1 MDLPPASLGSAISS
15 DGSAG
20 DDISQ
25 ITVITENEGKDKV
38 TLVRPLGVHAPIW
51 DHFKVLIQES
61 RIKFNLNFL
70 KEIIIFKHILFT
82 SYKVWSKC
90 PNLTVCNLCKATI
103 QRIDGNTSHM
113 NGHVDRKHPE
123 VTAKKRELKAQAQ
136 LDEKKGFKNTVQTS
150 ILGHMQPFPDFQD
163 KLLNWVVSTYQPFD
177 VVTEDSFREMVG
189 SISNNKAPIIG
200 KDTIRN
206 LVHDKVAYAKLL
218 LKNQLVGQ
226 S

>member
-1 MDLPPASLGSAISS
+1 M
-15 DGSAG
+15 
-20 DDISQ
+20 
-25 ITVITENEGKDKV
+25 
-38 TLVRPLGVHAPIW
+38 
-51 DHFKVLIQES
+51 
-61 RIKFNLNFL
+61 

-90 PNLTVCNLCKATI
+90 PNLAVCNLCKATV

-113 NGHVDRKHPE
+113 NGHIDRKHPE

-136 LDEKKGFKNTVQTS
+136 LDEKKGLKNTVQTS

-206 LVHDKVAYAKLL
+206 LVHDKVACAKLL
-218 LKNQLVGQ
+218 LKKQLVGQ
-226 S
+226 SYSITNDGWTSISNQSYVAVTVHWINDNWKVMSVPLGIYIKEGRSTAKDQMIKNTKGL